1 VSLNSK
7 VVIVTGGATG
17 IGLATANV
25 LANLGARVVIAQKD
39 AALGQD
45 AAERLKLAHVK
56 LVELDIRDH
65 IAVQRFVDSII
76 QELGTIDVL
85 VNNASV
91 TGRPA
96 LAPFVD
102 SKSDFIDRIVDTN
115 LKGTVYCSQAVARS
129 MITGKNGGVII
140 HVSSVGAY
148 SAQENASI
156 YCATKAAQVMLTKA
170 MAIELAPSGIRVN
183 CVAPGD
189 ILTERSANAVD
200 DVRNSGATG
209 RFLRHT
215 PSGRRGSP
223 EDVGHAIAF
232 LVSKEADF
240 ITGATLLVDGG
251 FLAY

>member
-115 LKGTVYCSQAVARS
+115 LKGTVYCSQAVARA